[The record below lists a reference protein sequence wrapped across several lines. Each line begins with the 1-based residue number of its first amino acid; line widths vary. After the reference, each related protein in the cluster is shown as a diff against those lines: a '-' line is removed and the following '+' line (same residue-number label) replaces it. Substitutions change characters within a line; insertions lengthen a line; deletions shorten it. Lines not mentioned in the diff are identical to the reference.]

1 MSTGSRWPAGAGA
14 CRSWSPATTDHPHVA
29 CCRLCQVTYTHILH
43 YETLAGDWRQLLE
56 DLSLDTAELQLPW
69 ENKGGGGGEL
79 REYFGLI
86 ADQQQMLLYGKYE
99 ADFKLFGYSLD
110 DDF

>member
-1 MSTGSRWPAGAGA
+1 MRATAGAQH
-14 CRSWSPATTDHPHVA
+14 PPTTYTLH
-29 CCRLCQVTYTHILH
+29 CRLCQVTYTHILH

-56 DLSLDTAELQLPW
+56 DLSLDTAKLQLPW

-86 ADQQQMLLYGKYE
+86 GDQQQMELYEKYQ

>member
-1 MSTGSRWPAGAGA
+1 MRATAGAQQ
-14 CRSWSPATTDHPHVA
+14 PPTTYTLY
-29 CCRLCQVTYTHILH
+29 CRLCQVTYTHILH

-69 ENKGGGGGEL
+69 ENKGGGGGGGEL

-86 ADQQQMLLYGKYE
+86 GDQQQMELYEKYE

>member
-1 MSTGSRWPAGAGA
+1 M
-14 CRSWSPATTDHPHVA
+14 
-29 CCRLCQVTYTHILH
+29 TYTHILH

-69 ENKGGGGGEL
+69 ENKGGGEH

-86 ADQQQMLLYGKYE
+86 GEQQQMELYEKYE